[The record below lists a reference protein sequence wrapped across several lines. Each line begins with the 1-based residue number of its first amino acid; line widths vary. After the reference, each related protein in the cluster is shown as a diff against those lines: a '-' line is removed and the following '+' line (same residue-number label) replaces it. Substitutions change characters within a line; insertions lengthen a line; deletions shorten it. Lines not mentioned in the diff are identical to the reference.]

1 MILDCNELI
10 PDRLWVGSFVRPDDI
25 VQLKRMG
32 ITAIISMQ
40 SDRDLSDYNI
50 SEKKLLTACAAAEIE
65 LHRIPT
71 HDFDQHSLSANVAQA
86 VLELENALTPR
97 WAKAYVHCT
106 AGVNRGPTVAA
117 AYLIKIMG
125 LSAKAACDYVTSRRH
140 CSPYLGVLQQ
150 FEASLN
156 NEQSD

>member
-1 MILDCNELI
+1 MIFDCNEIL

-25 VQLKRMG
+25 LQLKHMG

-50 SEKKLLTACAAAEIE
+50 SENKLLRACEAAEIE

-71 HDFDQHSLSANVAQA
+71 HDFDQNALSVNVVQA

-117 AYLIKIMG
+117 AYLIKTMG
-125 LSAKAACDYVTSRRH
+125 LSIQAACDYVTARRH

-156 NEQSD
+156 NERSD

>member
-1 MILDCNELI
+1 MIFDCNELLQ
-10 PDRLWVGSFVRPDDI
+10 DRLWVGSFVRPDDI
-25 VQLKRMG
+25 LQLKHMG

-50 SEKKLLTACAAAEIE
+50 SENKLLQACEAAEIE

-71 HDFDQHSLSANVAQA
+71 HDFDQSALSANVVQA

-97 WAKAYVHCT
+97 GAKAYVHCT

-117 AYLIKIMG
+117 AYLIKTMG
-125 LSAKAACDYVTSRRH
+125 LSAQAACDYVTSRRR

-150 FEASLN
+150 FETSLN
-156 NEQSD
+156 NEQLD